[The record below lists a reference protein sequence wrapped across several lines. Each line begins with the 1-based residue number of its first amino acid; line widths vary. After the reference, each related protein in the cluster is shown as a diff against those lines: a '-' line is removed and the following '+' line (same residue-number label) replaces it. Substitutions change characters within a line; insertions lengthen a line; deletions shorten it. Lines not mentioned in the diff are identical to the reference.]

1 MSAAG
6 QTHRVAIEGGVSF
19 DLPPGED
26 TLLRAA
32 LRAGVGLPHE
42 CSVGGC
48 GACRFELVAGELQT
62 LWPQAP
68 GLSERDR
75 KRGKHLACQSRPVGD
90 CTIRVRCD
98 DSYRPVVAPVR
109 QTARL
114 LARRALSPDMSEF
127 TVQVS
132 AGATFRPG
140 QYALLYPLGTVGAR
154 AYSMSNLPGADG
166 VWQFIVRRVPGGA
179 GSAALFD
186 TVAVGD
192 ALPLDGPYGHAHL
205 RDDNDRDIVCIAGG
219 SGLAPML
226 SIARGVLAQAAGT
239 RRVRFFHG
247 VRTQADLGSTQV
259 LDGLAGDRLSSTVVL
274 SSPEAQPAWTGRTG
288 FIHEE
293 VERALAPDLARFEF
307 YFAGPPPMVQAVQ
320 EVLMLRHRVPFE
332 QIHFDRFF

>member
-1 MSAAG
+1 MSTAG
-6 QTHRVAIEGGVSF
+6 QALRVGIEGGASF
-19 DLPPGED
+19 DVPPGED

-48 GACRFELVAGELQT
+48 GACRFDLVAGELQT

-68 GLSERDR
+68 GLTDRDR
-75 KRGKHLACQSRPVGD
+75 RRGKHLACQSRPVGD

-127 TVQVS
+127 TVQVD

-140 QYALLYPLGTVGAR
+140 QYALLYPPGTVGAR
-154 AYSMSNLPGADG
+154 AYSMSNLPGSDG
-166 VWQFIVRRVPGGA
+166 VWQFIIRRVPGGV
-179 GSAALFD
+179 GSGALFD

-192 ALPLDGPYGHAHL
+192 ALPLDGPYGHAYL
-205 RDDNDRDIVCIAGG
+205 RDDNDRDVVCVAGG

-226 SIARGVLAQAAGT
+226 SVARGVLAQGGS
-239 RRVRFFHG
+239 RRVHFFHG

-259 LDGLAGDRLSSTVVL
+259 LDELIGDRLAATVVL
-274 SSPEAQPAWTGRTG
+274 SLPGAEPAWAGPTG
-288 FIHEE
+288 FVHEE

-320 EVLMLRHRVPFE
+320 ALLMLRHQVPYE